1 MSKIFKEGNN
11 SLTRD
16 LKIDE
21 SAKNNYTLSEIP
33 LNSITQKFLKEP
45 LTLETFDKKFRQM
58 YDDNNKK
65 EPEVEEP
72 PKKKS
77 RRQEGKAIFYDIFI
91 KPKEQK
97 IKEIVDKRALK
108 TKSTVTTK
116 PIEKT
121 YISNKIN
128 SDGKVLGMN
137 SQGPQIQYDFRAFTT
152 NKPIEELETQKIEID
167 TKTKGKQIKVEKKFK
182 NIEILQKNFDIFFKN
197 SQNIDITL
205 LNNFLHDKYILNRN
219 SSETT
224 KKKLF

>member
-1 MSKIFKEGNN
+1 MSKIFKEGNY
-11 SLTRD
+11 SITRD

-21 SAKNNYTLSEIP
+21 SAKNNYNLSEIP
-33 LNSITQKFLKEP
+33 LNSVTQKFLKEP

-58 YDDNNKK
+58 YEDNNKK

-77 RRQEGKAIFYDIFI
+77 KRQEGKAIFYDIFI
-91 KPKEQK
+91 KPKEEK
-97 IKEIVDKRALK
+97 IKEIVDKRAQK

-116 PIEKT
+116 QIEKT

-152 NKPIEELETQKIEID
+152 NKPIEEIEFGVLD
-167 TKTKGKQIKVEKKFK
+167 YSY
-182 NIEILQKNFDIFFKN
+182 L
-197 SQNIDITL
+197 
-205 LNNFLHDKYILNRN
+205 
-219 SSETT
+219 
-224 KKKLF
+224 KLFHHY